1 MYNTT
6 KNIIMQFIEFKK
18 EHFVHDEKNGSYYL
32 EIPKDE
38 IGFGDV
44 KLQKKKD
51 DGTLVEIDA
60 EIIDDLKQI
69 KIIVENPQD
78 IRVNF

>member
-1 MYNTT
+1 
-6 KNIIMQFIEFKK
+6 MQFIEFKK
-18 EHFVHDEKNGSYYL
+18 EHFIQDEKNGKYFL

-44 KLQKKKD
+44 KLQKKND
-51 DGTLVEIDA
+51 DGTLAEIDA
-60 EIIDDLKQI
+60 EIINDLRQI
-69 KIIVENPQD
+69 KIIMENPQD

>member
-1 MYNTT
+1 
-6 KNIIMQFIEFKK
+6 MQFIEFKK
-18 EHFVHDEKNGSYYL
+18 KHFIQDEKNDKYFL

-44 KLQKKKD
+44 KLQKKND
-51 DGTLVEIDA
+51 DGTLAEIDA

-69 KIIVENPQD
+69 KIILENPQD

>member
-1 MYNTT
+1 
-6 KNIIMQFIEFKK
+6 MQFIEFKK
-18 EHFVHDEKNGSYYL
+18 EHFIQDEQSGNFFL

-38 IGFGDV
+38 IGFGEV
-44 KLQKKKD
+44 KLQKKQD
-51 DGTLVEIDA
+51 DDTFAEIDA

-69 KIIVENPQD
+69 KIILKNPQD

>member
-1 MYNTT
+1 
-6 KNIIMQFIEFKK
+6 MQFIEFKK
-18 EHFVHDEKNGSYYL
+18 EHFILDKKKGRYLL

-44 KLQKKKD
+44 KLQKKND
-51 DGTLVEIDA
+51 DGTLAEIDA
-60 EIIDDLKQI
+60 EIIDDLIQI
-69 KIIVENPQD
+69 KIIMENPQD

>member
-1 MYNTT
+1 
-6 KNIIMQFIEFKK
+6 MQFIEFKK
-18 EHFVHDEKNGSYYL
+18 EHFIQDEKNNNYFL

-44 KLQKKKD
+44 KLQKKQD
-51 DGTLVEIDA
+51 DGTLAEIDA
-60 EIIDDLKQI
+60 EIIDDLIKI
-69 KIIVENPQD
+69 KIILENPQD

>member
-1 MYNTT
+1 
-6 KNIIMQFIEFKK
+6 MQFIEFKK
-18 EHFVHDEKNGSYYL
+18 EHFIHDEKNGNYFL

-44 KLQKKKD
+44 KLQKKQD
-51 DGTLVEIDA
+51 DGTLAEIDA
-60 EIIDDLKQI
+60 EIADDLKQI
-69 KIIVENPQD
+69 KIIVKNPLD

>member
-1 MYNTT
+1 
-6 KNIIMQFIEFKK
+6 MQFIEFKK
-18 EHFVHDEKNGSYYL
+18 EHFIHDEKTGNYSL

-44 KLQKKKD
+44 RLQKKQD
-51 DGTLVEIDA
+51 DGSLAKIDA

-69 KIIVENPQD
+69 KIILESPQD